1 MNAVENIESLVKRYF
16 NEDIRIKD
24 KSVTNNC
31 IGALISKDNFKE
43 FKKNFEDRL
52 ERLVGKITEKSQRK
66 EVIEKIKNLAE
77 KNGRKWAGAY
87 SELVAL
93 DFFLN
98 SYYIEKFQFVNK
110 CNTSEDTNSLAA
122 RNNKKTIDID
132 ISFNFRGKKYFTDV
146 KSLVPTQEEVLDSVI
161 ENVAKRVPDKKILIG
176 VDDLRPESL
185 IDFQAVIDDERKN
198 IEEALAAGIKAS
210 ESRVTYKTKNG
221 SDYVFNIGYTG
232 TLSTMCSKNPY
243 ELAEKDKY
251 KYLNYYSK
259 LLDIDYS
266 VLTFVVNPWFNR
278 QITNFCDFNRV
289 YYRSVSRRVF
299 MEFKNDA
306 TPAALYFRDIKNKA
320 ITVSDI
326 STNIAGLL
334 FIEDKSVKRDT
345 DGILYKA
352 YLYLNPNYANKK
364 PLTVY
369 DFSSAFEHS
378 PISKMFEIDDF
389 QHDNY

>member
-77 KNGRKWAGAY
+77 KNDRKW
-87 SELVAL
+87 
-93 DFFLN
+93 D
-98 SYYIEKFQFVNK
+98 
-110 CNTSEDTNSLAA
+110 
-122 RNNKKTIDID
+122 
-132 ISFNFRGKKYFTDV
+132 
-146 KSLVPTQEEVLDSVI
+146 
-161 ENVAKRVPDKKILIG
+161 
-176 VDDLRPESL
+176 
-185 IDFQAVIDDERKN
+185 
-198 IEEALAAGIKAS
+198 
-210 ESRVTYKTKNG
+210 KTKNG

-232 TLSTMCSKNPY
+232 TLLTMYSNNPY